1 MKINYTAPINQLGYG
16 IVGVNILK
24 SLCDLGHDV
33 ALWPISQIEIEPS
46 LEKYIKTSYENQNTY
61 SNTAPSIRLW
71 HQFDMAQHIGKGPH
85 IGYPIFELDNFTDR
99 EKHHLNSQDVLFVCS
114 EWAKEV
120 VSSFVNT
127 PVSVIPLGVDRS
139 IFHEGIIDYTLEL
152 SRIKELVSAW
162 QNNKIFIN
170 VGKWEVRKG
179 HDVLV
184 DIFNSAFTD
193 KDDVELWMVCS
204 NPFLNEQQ
212 EKEWINLYKNSKLG
226 HKIRILP
233 RLTSQQDLAI
243 IMTLADIG
251 VFPARAEGWNLDAL
265 ELMSCGKTVI
275 STDYAAHKD
284 FMLPENLVEITS
296 KEIAYDGIWF
306 HGQGSWAKID
316 KKQMD
321 TFVDLM
327 KYHYKKERNICKSSI
342 EQAKKFSWHNAATK
356 IVDYIDY
363 VN

>member
-99 EKHHLNSQDVLFVCS
+99 EKHHLDSQDLLFVCS

-120 VSSFVNT
+120 VASQVST
-127 PVSVIPLGVDRS
+127 PTVVVPLGVDRS
-139 IFHEGIIDYTLEL
+139 LFNENILEQTLEL
-152 SRIKELVSAW
+152 AQIKDLVMSW
-162 QNNKIFIN
+162 EKNKIFIN

-184 DIFNSAFTD
+184 DIFNLAFSE
-193 KDDVELWMVCS
+193 DDNVELWMVCS
-204 NPFLNEQQ
+204 NPFISPQQ

-226 HKIRILP
+226 NKIRILP
-233 RLTSQQDLAI
+233 RLTSQRDLAI
-243 IMTLADIG
+243 IMSLADVG

-275 STDYAAHKD
+275 STAYAAHTD
-284 FMLPENLVEITS
+284 FMLPENLVEITT
-296 KEIAYDGIWF
+296 KETAYDGIWF
-306 HGQGSWAKID
+306 HGQGSWAHIGKAQID
-316 KKQMD
+316 M
-321 TFVDLM
+321 FVDLM
-327 KYHYKKERNICKSSI
+327 KYHYKKERNVCQASV
-342 EQAKKFSWHNAATK
+342 EQAKKFSWQNAATK

>member
-24 SLCDLGHDV
+24 SLCDLGHDI

-46 LEKYIKTSYENQNTY
+46 LEKYIKQCYDNQSTY
-61 SNTAPSIRLW
+61 STTAASIRLW

-99 EKHHLNSQDVLFVCS
+99 EKHHLSSQDMIFVCS
-114 EWAKEV
+114 EWARDIV
-120 VSSFVNT
+120 FNYVNT
-127 PVSVIPLGVDRS
+127 PTAVIPLGVDRS
-139 IFHEGIIDYTLEL
+139 IFNERILEQTLEL
-152 SRIKELVSAW
+152 SRIKELITSW
-162 QNNKIFIN
+162 EKNKIFIN

-184 DIFNSAFTD
+184 DMFNSAFTEED
-193 KDDVELWMVCS
+193 NVELWMVCS
-204 NPFLNEQQ
+204 NPFINQEQ
-212 EKEWINLYKNSKLG
+212 EKQWINLYKNSKLG
-226 HKIRILP
+226 DKIRILP
-233 RLTSQQDLAI
+233 RLTSQRDLAI
-243 IMTLADIG
+243 IMSLSDIG

-296 KEIAYDGIWF
+296 KELAYDGIWF
-306 HGQGSWAKID
+306 HGQGSWANIGQSQTD
-316 KKQMD
+316 M
-321 TFVDLM
+321 FIDLM
-327 KYHYKKERNICKSSI
+327 RYHYKKERNICVASV
-342 EQAKKFSWHNAATK
+342 ERAKKFSWQNSASK
-356 IVDYIDY
+356 IVNYIDSIS
-363 VN
+363 